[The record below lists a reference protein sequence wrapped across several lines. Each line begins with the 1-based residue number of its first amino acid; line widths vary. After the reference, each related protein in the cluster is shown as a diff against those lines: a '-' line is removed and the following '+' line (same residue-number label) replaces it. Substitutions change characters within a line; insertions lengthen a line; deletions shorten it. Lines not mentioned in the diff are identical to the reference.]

1 MAETLVDPS
10 KCTLDGRGAQNAGV
24 SKLAQFS
31 INIPQSGGKPP
42 EFEVKAELKSL
53 VDGSTVQVQ
62 VIGKGSGMYDGTY
75 TPIIRGR
82 QHLSVEVN
90 GEPVAGSP
98 YPVFVTLPL
107 THLRNP
113 VKIISEVTYPLYLT

>member
-10 KCTLDGRGAQNAGV
+10 KCTLDGHGAQNAEV

-75 TPIIRGR
+75 TPIIRGILCS
-82 QHLSVEVN
+82 Q
-90 GEPVAGSP
+90 
-98 YPVFVTLPL
+98 
-107 THLRNP
+107 
-113 VKIISEVTYPLYLT
+113 